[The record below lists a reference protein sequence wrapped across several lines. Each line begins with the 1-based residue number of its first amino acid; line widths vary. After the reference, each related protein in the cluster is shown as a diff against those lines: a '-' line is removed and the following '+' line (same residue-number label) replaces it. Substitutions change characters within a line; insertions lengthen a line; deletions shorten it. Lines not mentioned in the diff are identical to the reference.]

1 MEDRYFFP
9 RHAGLKVTDLA
20 AACGAELAE
29 ANQASAIVTGVAPI
43 TRAREG
49 DLTFIT
55 AKKHA
60 GQLTDLQATAIL
72 CPAELSRLVPAHCAV
87 LLTPHPQVAFTLA
100 TQALYPS
107 AMKPGTFDDCA
118 GVSPN
123 ALVHPGARLEDD
135 TVTVEAGA
143 IVGDD
148 VEIGSQTRISAGAV
162 IGKGCRIGRDCIV
175 SAGTTIQCALIG
187 DNVVIHPGV
196 RIGQDGFGYT
206 PTPKGHI
213 KIAQIGRVIIQD
225 HVEIGANTT
234 IDRGAMDDTVIGEG
248 TKIDNLVQI
257 AHNVR
262 MGRHCVIV
270 SQVGI
275 SGSVTL
281 GDGVVLAG
289 NVGVKDH
296 LSIGDGAQIAAMSG
310 VNGDVPAGAKWGGIP
325 ARPIWGYLRDMADK
339 NARAFGKSKKGRAD
353 G

>member
-1 MEDRYFFP
+1 M
-9 RHAGLKVTDLA
+9 ADLA
-20 AACGAELAE
+20 GACGAEVAD
-29 ANQASAIVTGVAPI
+29 ANYADTVVTGVAPI
-43 TRAREG
+43 SRAGEG

-55 AKKHA
+55 AKRHA
-60 GQLTDLQATAIL
+60 GQLADLQATAIL
-72 CPAELSRLVPAHCAV
+72 CPPALQPLVPPHCAV
-87 LLTPHPQVAFTLA
+87 LLTPHPQVAFAIA
-100 TQALYPS
+100 TQVLYPD
-107 AMKPGTFDDCA
+107 AMSPGVFDDSS

-123 ALVHPGARLEDD
+123 AVVHPGARLEDD
-135 TVTVEAGA
+135 TITVETGA
-143 IVGDD
+143 IVGDGA
-148 VEIGSQTRISAGAV
+148 EIGSRTRISAGAV
-162 IGKGCRIGRDCIV
+162 IGKGCRIGRDCVV
-175 SAGTTIQCALIG
+175 SAGATVQHALIG
-187 DNVVIHPGV
+187 DNVIIHPGV

-206 PTPKGHI
+206 PTPKGHL

-225 HVEIGANTT
+225 NVEIGANTT

-262 MGRHCVIV
+262 VGRHCVIV

-296 LSIGDGAQIAAMSG
+296 LTIGDGAQIAAMSG

-339 NARAFGKSKKGRAD
+339 NARAFGKKGKKGKAD